1 MSKSR
6 KEQIEDLIVEFKKK
20 YNIADMKGMTME
32 LPESKAEYGD
42 INILKITLKNK
53 DGLPL
58 IMIPGWSYR
67 SFQDMARVLM
77 TGYDHLKTKYSCIY
91 MVCWTDE
98 IKTFTSNITD
108 YDKQDE
114 YKVIIVNI
122 LKKILHK
129 LEITKCSV
137 VGKSAGGGVSIYLT
151 SVNPDVQYLYLA
163 CPGITRRAKP
173 LAGRQIPIKLM
184 WARDDDVL
192 TYSMYKEFLSDF
204 DDQKQEYSFHSYNTG
219 GHELNTQFIYEL

>member
-1 MSKSR
+1 
-6 KEQIEDLIVEFKKK
+6 
-20 YNIADMKGMTME
+20 
-32 LPESKAEYGD
+32 
-42 INILKITLKNK
+42 
-53 DGLPL
+53 
-58 IMIPGWSYR
+58 
-67 SFQDMARVLM
+67 
-77 TGYDHLKTKYSCIY
+77 

-98 IKTFTSNITD
+98 IKEITSSTND

-114 YKVIIVNI
+114 YKSIFANI
-122 LKKILHK
+122 LNKILRR